1 MSKNFESGPV
11 GFLFENHL
19 LSSVVSLALLIAGIV
34 TVSASLLVAAGIV
47 AYGWPFLY
55 VYLLNRK
62 TASETTV
69 ATPSK
74 RLTAVR
80 PSVAGAH

>member
-1 MSKNFESGPV
+1 MSKTTTSGPV

-19 LSSVVSLALLIAGIV
+19 LSSVAALALLVAGIA
-34 TVSASLLVAAGIV
+34 TVSAPLLIAAGIV

-62 TASETTV
+62 TESDAVEK
-69 ATPSK
+69 APAK
-74 RLTAVR
+74 RLHSIR
-80 PSVAGAH
+80 PSVVGAH